1 MYAKFSATIF
11 AMSKKIK
18 DTLLGNFLKKK
29 APSIASAVGN
39 FLPEKGALGIVKN
52 LLKNT
57 DKETQQEAE
66 IYLHAAIQ
74 EEEITKR
81 WQADS
86 KQRLSAAIRPA
97 IVIAS
102 CTAFFIFTILDS
114 LNILVLKPAYISIL
128 ETLLLTTIGGYFV
141 LRSADKYTQK
151 N

>member
-1 MYAKFSATIF
+1 MYAKFSAMIF
-11 AMSKKIK
+11 VMSKKIK
-18 DTLLGNFLKKK
+18 DTLLGKFLKKR

-52 LLKNT
+52 LLKNS

-66 IYLHAAIQ
+66 MYLNVAIQ
-74 EEEITKR
+74 EQEITKR

-102 CTAFFIFTILDS
+102 CSAFFIFTVLDS
-114 LNILVLKPAYISIL
+114 LNFLVLKPAYINLL
-128 ETLLLTTIGGYFV
+128 ESLLLTTVGGYFV
-141 LRSADKYTQK
+141 LRSADKYTQNK
-151 N
+151 